1 MASIYPAH
9 IKYVDDVKQVQTVSE
24 HCRGVAERAG
34 ELLENIGLE
43 KAAYLIGLIHDLGK
57 NTNSFKDYIEKAAA
71 GEKVQ
76 RGSVNHTFAGVRFL
90 LEKHN
95 QECPAEYRDIVLE
108 ILAYAVGAHH
118 GLFDCIDEQKRN
130 GFTIRTEKE
139 DIDYER
145 AVQEFLTSCSSKKE
159 IDELLAQTEDEI
171 AYIFNKINDMAK
183 NNDED
188 VQNVQGT
195 FYIGFLARLLLS
207 AIIEADRSDTARFM
221 DGLPDKPETDMFKIW
236 PECIKNV
243 EQNLNELQLVTSIQ
257 KTRSE
262 ISDLCAEMAKLES
275 GIYRLNL
282 PTGAGKTLTSLRY
295 ALHHAL
301 LHNKNRIFFVMPLL
315 SIIEQNASV
324 IRNFI
329 NNNDFILEH
338 HSNVVQTKDDD
349 ELDEK
354 ELLTESWNA
363 PVVITTLVQMLNS
376 LFAGKTTNIRRMQ
389 ALCNS
394 IIIIDEVQSVP
405 NKMLSLFNLALNF
418 LSKACNSTI
427 ILCSATQP
435 CFEETTYA
443 LDAEVKDLVTLS
455 EKQKNVFKRVKLLD
469 AGSYDMEELTEFVNG
484 LLEEN
489 KSVLV
494 VCNTKNE
501 AATIFNLIK
510 SKINNVE
517 AFHISAGMC
526 MAHRQKT
533 IKDLQDALEAAKNNP
548 QKRVVCVATQVVEAG
563 VDISFAIVIR
573 LLAGLDNIVQA
584 IGRENRNK
592 EFEGLAPGYIVR
604 LKGEKLKG
612 LSDIEA
618 AKNAAADLLIKYSEN
633 PDDYDNDLMSD
644 KAARAYYKC
653 LYKNMAVNYQDFY
666 SEQAGDTILSLMSIN
681 QNADT
686 ANIKEYD
693 KYFMHQAFKTAGG
706 LFEVFD
712 ESSIDVIVPY
722 GDGRNIIAE
731 LLALNK
737 SEISKIK
744 DLLKKAK
751 LYTVSLFKWQK
762 DNLEKQRAIIFV
774 ESAGVYILQEG
785 YYDELSGLNFSQSE
799 MSLQMV

>member
-1 MASIYPAH
+1 MTTIYPAH
-9 IKYVDDVKQVQTVSE
+9 IKYINNIKQVQTVAE
-24 HCRGVAERAG
+24 HCRGVAARAG
-34 ELLENIGLE
+34 ESLKDINLE
-43 KAAYLIGLIHDLGK
+43 KTGYLAGLIHDAGK
-57 NTNSFKDYIEKAAA
+57 LTESFKSYIEKAAA
-71 GEKVQ
+71 GEFVQ
-76 RGSVNHTFAGVRFL
+76 RGSVNHTFAGARFL

-95 QECPAEYRDIVLE
+95 PECPVECRDIVLE

-118 GLFDCIDEQKRN
+118 GLFDCVDEQKRN

-139 DIDYER
+139 GIDYKN
-145 AVQEFLTSCSSKKE
+145 AVQEFLTSCSSKEE
-159 IDELLAQTEDEI
+159 IDALLLQAEGELTAV
-171 AYIFNKINDMAK
+171 FNKINEIAK

-188 VQNVQGT
+188 VQSVQGT

-207 AIIEADRSDTARFM
+207 AIIDADRNDTARFM
-221 DGLPDKPETDMFKIW
+221 DGLPDKPKADMSKIW
-236 PECIKNV
+236 SECIKNV
-243 EQNLNELQLVTSIQ
+243 ERNLNELQQVSQIQ

-301 LHNKNRIFFVMPLL
+301 LHNKKRIFFVMPLL
-315 SIIEQNASV
+315 SIIEQNAGV
-324 IRNFI
+324 IYDFI
-329 NNNDFILEH
+329 DNNDFILEH
-338 HSNVVQTKDDD
+338 HSNVVQTKEEG

-354 ELLTESWNA
+354 ELLTESWDA
-363 PVVITTLVQMLNS
+363 PVIITTLVQMLNT

-418 LSKACNSTI
+418 LAKVCNATI

-435 CFEETTYA
+435 CFEETRYA
-443 LDAEVKDLVTLS
+443 LDANVKDLVSLS
-455 EKQKNVFKRVKLLD
+455 DKQKEVFKRVKLVD
-469 AGSYDMEELTEFVNG
+469 VGSYDAEELTEFVNG
-484 LLEEN
+484 LLKEN
-489 KSVLV
+489 KSILV

-501 AATIFNLIK
+501 AAKIFNLIN
-510 SKINNVE
+510 SKTKNIEV
-517 AFHISAGMC
+517 FHISAGMC

-533 IKDLQDALEAAKNNP
+533 IKDLQDALEAVKNNP

-563 VDISFAIVIR
+563 VDISFAVVIR

-604 LKGEKLKG
+604 LKGEKLRG

-618 AKNAAADLLIKYSEN
+618 AKNAAADLLIKYSEK
-633 PDDYDNDLMSD
+633 PAAYDNDLMSD
-644 KAARAYYKC
+644 KAAKAYYKC
-653 LYKNMAVNYQDFY
+653 LYDSFSKNYQDFY
-666 SEQAGDTILSLMSIN
+666 AEQAGDTILSLMSVN
-681 QNADT
+681 QNADA

-712 ESSIDVIVPY
+712 ESTINVIVPY
-722 GDGRNIIAE
+722 EGGKQVIEKIF
-731 LLALNK
+731 ALGSKNYEK
-737 SEISKIK
+737 LKEI
-744 DLLKKAK
+744 LKEAK
-751 LYTVSLFKWQK
+751 LYTVSLFKYQK
-762 DNLEKQRAIIFV
+762 IMLEEQGALIFV
-774 ESAGVYILQEG
+774 ESTGVYILQEG
-785 YYDELSGLNFSQSE
+785 YYDELTGLSFNQGE
-799 MSLQMV
+799 MPLQMF

>member
-1 MASIYPAH
+1 MTTIYPAH
-9 IKYVDDVKQVQTVSE
+9 IKYIIDGKHVQTVSE
-24 HCRGVAERAG
+24 HCRGVAERAS
-34 ELLENIGLE
+34 ELLKAIGLE
-43 KAAYLIGLIHDLGK
+43 KAAYLAGLIHDAGK
-57 NTNSFKDYIEKAAA
+57 NCEAFVDYIEKAAA
-71 GEKVQ
+71 GEFVQ
-76 RGSVNHTFAGVRFL
+76 RGSVNHTFTGVRFL
-90 LEKHN
+90 LEKHSS
-95 QECPAEYRDIVLE
+95 ECPAEYRDIALE

-118 GLFDCIDEQKRN
+118 GLFDCVDEKKRN

-139 DIDYER
+139 GIDYKN
-145 AVQEFLTSCSSKKE
+145 AVQEFLTSCSSKEE
-159 IDELLAQTEDEI
+159 IDELLAQAEGELTC
-171 AYIFNKINDMAK
+171 IFNKINEMAK

-188 VQNVQGT
+188 IQSVQGT

-221 DGLPDKPETDMFKIW
+221 NGLPDMPKADMTKIW
-236 PECIKNV
+236 EECIKNV
-243 EQNLNELQLVTSIQ
+243 EQNLSELQQVTPIQ
-257 KTRSE
+257 KIRSE

-301 LHNKNRIFFVMPLL
+301 LNNKKRIFFVMPLL
-315 SIIEQNASV
+315 SIIEQNAGV
-324 IRNFI
+324 IRDFI
-329 NNNDFILEH
+329 DNNDFILEH
-338 HSNVVQTKDDD
+338 HSNVVQTNDDG

-354 ELLTESWNA
+354 ELLTESWDA
-363 PVVITTLVQMLNS
+363 PVIITTLVQMLNT

-418 LSKACNSTI
+418 LAKVCKATI

-455 EKQKNVFKRVKLLD
+455 EKQKDVFKRVKLVD
-469 AGSYDMEELTEFVNG
+469 AGSYDMEELTEFVNR

-489 KSVLV
+489 KSILV

-501 AATIFNLIK
+501 AVKIFNLIK
-510 SKINNVE
+510 SKVKNIE

-526 MAHRQKT
+526 MAHRKQT
-533 IKDLQDALEAAKNNP
+533 IKDLQAALEAEKNNP
-548 QKRVVCVATQVVEAG
+548 QKRVVCVTTQVVEAG

-618 AKNAAADLLIKYSEN
+618 AKNAAANLLIKYNEN
-633 PDDYDNDLMSD
+633 PNNYDNDLMSD
-644 KAARAYYKC
+644 KAAKAYYKC
-653 LYKNMAVNYQDFY
+653 LYKNMAGDYQDFY
-666 SEQAGDTILSLMSIN
+666 SEKAGDTILSLMSVN
-681 QNADT
+681 QNADA

-712 ESSIDVIVPY
+712 ESSIDVIVPH
-722 GDGRNIIAE
+722 GESRNIIAD
-731 LLALNK
+731 LLSLNK
-737 SEISKIK
+737 CEITKIK

-762 DNLEKQRAIIFV
+762 DNLEKQKAIIFI

-785 YYDELSGLNFSQSE
+785 YYDELTGLNFNQGE
-799 MSLQMV
+799 MPLQIY

>member
-1 MASIYPAH
+1 MEIIYPAH
-9 IKYVDDVKQVQTVSE
+9 IKYINNIKHVQTVAE
-24 HCRGVAERAG
+24 HCRGVAARAG
-34 ELLENIGLE
+34 ESLKDINLE
-43 KAAYLIGLIHDLGK
+43 KTGYLAGLIHDAGK
-57 NTNSFKDYIEKAAA
+57 LTESFKSYIEKAAA
-71 GEKVQ
+71 GESVQ

-95 QECPAEYRDIVLE
+95 PECPAECRDIVLE

-118 GLFDCIDEQKRN
+118 GLFDCVDEQKRN
-130 GFTIRTEKE
+130 GFTIRTEK
-139 DIDYER
+139 DGIDYKN
-145 AVQEFLTSCSSKKE
+145 AVQEFLTSCSSKEE
-159 IDELLAQTEDEI
+159 IDALLLQAEGELTAV
-171 AYIFNKINDMAK
+171 FNKINEIAK

-188 VQNVQGT
+188 VQSVQGT

-207 AIIEADRSDTARFM
+207 TIIDADRSDTARFM
-221 DGLPDKPETDMFKIW
+221 EGFPDKPKADMSKIW
-236 PECIKNV
+236 TECIKNV
-243 EQNLNELQLVTSIQ
+243 ERNLNELQQVSQIQ

-301 LHNKNRIFFVMPLL
+301 LHNKKRIFFVMPLL
-315 SIIEQNASV
+315 SIIEQNAAV
-324 IRNFI
+324 IRDFI
-329 NNNDFILEH
+329 DNNDFILEH
-338 HSNVVQTKDDD
+338 HSNVVQTKEDG

-354 ELLTESWNA
+354 ELLTESWEA
-363 PVVITTLVQMLNS
+363 PVIITTLVQMLNT
-376 LFAGKTTNIRRMQ
+376 LFVGKTTNIRRMQ

-418 LSKACNSTI
+418 LAKVCNATI

-435 CFEETTYA
+435 CFEETRYA
-443 LDAEVKDLVTLS
+443 LDANVKDLVSLS
-455 EKQKNVFKRVKLLD
+455 DKQKEVFKRVKLVD
-469 AGSYDMEELTEFVNG
+469 AGSYDAEELTGFVNG
-484 LLEEN
+484 LLKEN
-489 KSVLV
+489 KSILV

-501 AATIFNLIK
+501 AAKIFNLIK
-510 SKINNVE
+510 SKTKNIE

-526 MAHRQKT
+526 MAHRQKI
-533 IKDLQDALEAAKNNP
+533 IKDLQEALEAVKNNP

-604 LKGEKLKG
+604 LKGEKLRG

-618 AKNAAADLLIKYSEN
+618 AKNAAADLLIKYN
-633 PDDYDNDLMSD
+633 KQPAAYDNDLMSA
-644 KAARAYYKC
+644 KAAREYYKC
-653 LYKNMAVNYQDFY
+653 LYDSFAENCQDFY
-666 SEQAGDTILSLMSIN
+666 AERAGDTILSLMSVN
-681 QNADT
+681 QNADA

-712 ESSIDVIVPY
+712 ESTINVIVPY
-722 GDGRNIIAE
+722 EGGKQVIEKIF
-731 LLALNK
+731 ALGNK
-737 SEISKIK
+737 DYEKLKEI
-744 DLLKKAK
+744 LKEAK
-751 LYTVSLFKWQK
+751 LYTVSLFKYQK
-762 DNLEKQRAIIFV
+762 RKLEELGALIFV

-785 YYDELSGLNFSQSE
+785 YYDESTGLNFSQGE
-799 MSLQMV
+799 MPLQMF

>member
-1 MASIYPAH
+1 MTTIYPAH
-9 IKYVDDVKQVQTVSE
+9 IKYIIDSKHVQTVSE
-24 HCRGVAERAG
+24 HCRGVAERAS
-34 ELLENIGLE
+34 ELLKGIGLE
-43 KAAYLIGLIHDLGK
+43 KAAYLAGLIHDVGK
-57 NTNSFKDYIEKAAA
+57 NCEAFVDYIEKAAA
-71 GEKVQ
+71 GEFVQ
-76 RGSVNHTFAGVRFL
+76 RGSVNHTFTGVRFL

-95 QECPAEYRDIVLE
+95 PECPAEYRDIALE

-118 GLFDCIDEQKRN
+118 GLFDCVDEKKRN

-139 DIDYER
+139 GIDYKN
-145 AVQEFLTSCSSKKE
+145 AVQEFLTSCSSKEE
-159 IDELLAQTEDEI
+159 IDELLVQAEGELTC
-171 AYIFNKINDMAK
+171 IFNKINEMSK

-188 VQNVQGT
+188 IQSVQGT

-221 DGLPDKPETDMFKIW
+221 NGLPDMPKADMTKIW
-236 PECIKNV
+236 EECIKNV
-243 EQNLNELQLVTSIQ
+243 EQNLSELQQVTPIQ
-257 KTRSE
+257 KIRSE

-301 LHNKNRIFFVMPLL
+301 LNNKKRIFFVMPLL
-315 SIIEQNASV
+315 SIIEQNAGV
-324 IRNFI
+324 IRDFI
-329 NNNDFILEH
+329 DNNDFILEH
-338 HSNVVQTKDDD
+338 HSNVVQTNDDG

-354 ELLTESWNA
+354 ELLTESWDA
-363 PVVITTLVQMLNS
+363 PVIITTLVQMLNT

-418 LSKACNSTI
+418 LAKVCKATI

-435 CFEETTYA
+435 CFEETRYA

-455 EKQKNVFKRVKLLD
+455 EKQKDVFKRVKLVD

-489 KSVLV
+489 KSILV

-501 AATIFNLIK
+501 AAKIFNLIK
-510 SKINNVE
+510 SKVKNIE

-526 MAHRQKT
+526 MAHRKQT
-533 IKDLQDALEAAKNNP
+533 IKDLQAALEVEKNNP
-548 QKRVVCVATQVVEAG
+548 QKRVVCVTTQVVEAG

-618 AKNAAADLLIKYSEN
+618 AKNAAANLLIKYSEN
-633 PDDYDNDLMSD
+633 PNNYDNDLMSD
-644 KAARAYYKC
+644 KAAKAYYKC
-653 LYKNMAVNYQDFY
+653 LYKNMAGDYQDFY
-666 SEQAGDTILSLMSIN
+666 SEKAGDTILSLMSVN
-681 QNADT
+681 QNADA

-693 KYFMHQAFKTAGG
+693 KYFMHQGFKTAGG

-712 ESSIDVIVPY
+712 ESSIDVIVPH
-722 GDGRNIIAE
+722 GESRNIIAE
-731 LLALNK
+731 LLSLNK
-737 SEISKIK
+737 CEITKIK

-762 DNLEKQRAIIFV
+762 DNLEKQKAIIFI
-774 ESAGVYILQEG
+774 ESAGVYILLEG
-785 YYDELSGLNFSQSE
+785 YYDELTGLNFNQGE
-799 MSLQMV
+799 MPLQIY